1 MEKVQ
6 IFQDKKVRTH
16 WDAEKEEWYFS
27 VVDVVGVLTDSINPT
42 DYLKKMRKRDPELA
56 AFMGTNCPQVEMMTE
71 TGKRRKTL
79 TADSKAVFRII
90 QSIPSPKAEPFKQW
104 LAQVGAERLDEIA
117 DPERAIVR
125 GADFYRAKGYSEG
138 WINQR
143 LQSIEMRKE
152 LTDEWK
158 ARGIDQERDYAILTN
173 EMTRA
178 WSGLT
183 VRDYKEVKG
192 LKKENLRDNMT
203 NLELVLNML
212 AEVTTT
218 AISRSRQPESF
229 AESKS
234 IAIEGGNVAG
244 SARREIE
251 QRTGQPVVSS
261 LNATDKLA
269 LDTNLE
275 DVKQIEPSE
284 CEEKRCE
291 NEKMLK

>member
-1 MEKVQ
+1 MNKVQ

-16 WDAEKEEWYFS
+16 WDAEREEWYFS
-27 VVDVVGVLTDSINPT
+27 VVDVVGALTDSTNPT

-56 AFMGTNCPQVEMMTE
+56 SFMGTNCPQVDMLTE
-71 TGKRRKTL
+71 TGKHRKTL
-79 TADSKAVFRII
+79 AADSKAVFRII

-117 DPERAIVR
+117 DPEKAIVR

-192 LKKENLRDNMT
+192 LKKENLCDNMT

-218 AISRSRQPESF
+218 AISRSRQPETF
-229 AESKS
+229 DESRN

-251 QRTGQPVVSS
+251 QRTGQPVVSA

-269 LDTNLE
+269 LDTSI
-275 DVKQIEPSE
+275 DS
-284 CEEKRCE
+284 
-291 NEKMLK
+291 MD